1 MAGPIVTDKSQNAKL
16 EQIIAGMRRS
26 STHVVRGRVEPV
38 KPHGST
44 PGRNWLRKQA
54 KKRAK

>member
-1 MAGPIVTDKSQNAKL
+1 MNDTVERTFIPVKPLTRPSEK
-16 EQIIAGMRRS
+16 
-26 STHVVRGRVEPV
+26 RGRAEPV

-54 KKRAK
+54 KKRAKR